1 MFENLWG
8 ALVDG
13 FELLFM
19 VEVMRCFVLDFEV
32 AESSHLLLHVDKVA
46 IEEAFF
52 LDEVVEVELLE
63 PVRCDV
69 LFIGLIGGGVAVMAG
84 FGVFVGLR
92 EWFLF
97 MFGNG
102 FGFGLGLGVGFGDVG
117 GFFESEGIGSF
128 FIDFDEEVFDL
139 GYRKRYLFEYLFA
152 EVEHG

>member
-1 MFENLWG
+1 MFEDLWG
-8 ALVDG
+8 TFVDG

-19 VEVMRCFVLDFEV
+19 VEIMRGFVLDFEV
-32 AESSHLLLHVDKVA
+32 TESSHLLLHVDKVT

-69 LFIGLIGGGVAVMAG
+69 LFIGLIGVGVAVMVG

-97 MFGNG
+97 MFGYGYG
-102 FGFGLGLGVGFGDVG
+102 FGLGLGLGVGFGDVG
-117 GFFESEGIGSF
+117 GFFESEGVGSF

-139 GYRKRYLFEYLFA
+139 G
-152 EVEHG
+152 